1 MEKYLQ
7 FSCMTILG
15 EVAVT
20 KIIEE
25 AVRESDPETL
35 PDVASTDSHHSIFHP
50 NLEKPTI
57 I

>member
-1 MEKYLQ
+1 
-7 FSCMTILG
+7 MTILG